1 MFMNITGFG
10 LSIYDTFTCALRE
23 NHAITLRMIVLT
35 ISLVVAVVVA
45 TRNPMTWTF
54 RN

>member
-1 MFMNITGFG
+1 MFVKITGFG
-10 LSIYDTFTCALRE
+10 LAMYDTFTCALRE
-23 NHAITLRMIVLT
+23 NNAITSRMIVLT

-45 TRNPMTWTF
+45 TRNLMISTF